1 MRTAEATRMSM
12 NAELVGAQDNGD
24 GGVSKDESFGF
35 QQTRSVLLMEAFER
49 FDRIPHQLIVEHVLA
64 MTTKGEAAHY
74 GWSLREAAMTALIQR
89 MQAML
94 KDKIEITTRPR
105 RQRGRHLP
113 LSLLGD
119 YKTGRRE
126 DEWFTVLLPYT
137 TRLESLFPFLGS
149 CTCPDY
155 VGSSLG
161 LCQHLLCVLNEV
173 FHRRDTRL
181 LHACAL
187 TPTHDRLEWDP
198 RLPLTGPIDRLRG
211 LRLVM
216 DPSDRDVIFGD
227 AFDRDDRPREDVLA
241 DPNRRRSLLRAF
253 DALPWIE
260 GTSHIVRSP
269 AALRV
274 IDEEDARCARLATGA
289 EDVAAMSDE
298 LATLRRSLY
307 PHQLEGVRRILAQG
321 RLLLADDMGLGKTTQ
336 AVAACHVLYK
346 RKRITHGLVV
356 VPASLRSQ
364 WLREWRATSPVPVEM
379 AEGTPSE
386 RRATYD
392 LVKKRGGFLIVGYEQ
407 LRRDLNTIVD
417 LGIHAV
423 ILDEGQRIKN
433 WTTKNAACV
442 KKLTTHYRI
451 ALTGT
456 PMENRIEELASIL
469 EWVDEVALG
478 PMWRIKPVHIDSTG
492 EGVGDVCRLDTLR
505 LRMRGVTLRR
515 TREQADIQLPPR
527 TDMRVTVPMTG
538 AQGIVHD
545 RIGRR
550 IAAIASRQRKGR
562 PLPPEVFVE
571 LMQLLTQQRIVSN
584 GLALIDYEDV
594 WPQIQNEPPS
604 PALLEELRSP
614 KLVAFRSLL
623 RDIVVG
629 QQRKVVVFSQWRR
642 MLKLAQLVTRDIL
655 EEIGARSVFFTG
667 AERSERRTQ
676 NVVDFHDDPTVRVMF
691 LTDAGGVG
699 LNLQHAAT
707 VCINLELPWNPAVL
721 EQRIGRIHRMGQRQ
735 PVDVFQIVNG
745 AGIEARI
752 EQLVMTKRALFEG
765 VFEGTENTV
774 RLNDGSTLLSQL
786 DKLVDYTLLDD
797 EGGEESDEVSS
808 TPELPADVGGA
819 PGGFPANS
827 PQVPMVFA
835 RQLPPA
841 PSSTEV
847 SVAESAD
854 VTDVTDFTEPAE
866 ISEIPDIEGEAPPS
880 DTRMRHLD
888 EEVSCTS
895 VDPLAPTTNVGTLV
909 SEPHKTKG
917 NSVHDRWAP
926 LKCETESRW
935 RAFSSTETC
944 RGPERQP
951 GLRKIVFD
959 PATRQFRHLEGDGGK
974 RHRSDGI
981 A

>member
-1 MRTAEATRMSM
+1 MSM
-12 NAELVGAQDNGD
+12 NAEWVGTQDNEQSI
-24 GGVSKDESFGF
+24 VSEDEPFRF

-49 FDRIPHQLIVEHVLA
+49 FDQIPHQLIVEHVLA

-89 MQAML
+89 MQTMI
-94 KDKIEITTRPR
+94 KDKIEITSRPR
-105 RQRGRHLP
+105 RQRGRRMP

-119 YKTGRRE
+119 YATGRRE

-137 TRLESLFPFLGS
+137 TRLESLFPFIGS

-173 FHRRDTRL
+173 FDRRDASL

-241 DPNRRRSLLRAF
+241 DPDRRRSLLRAF

-260 GTSHIVRSP
+260 GTAHIVRSP

-274 IDEEDARCARLATGA
+274 IDEEDARCSRLATGA
-289 EDVAAMSDE
+289 EDVAAMSEE
-298 LATLRRSLY
+298 LATLRRALY

-336 AVAACHVLYK
+336 AVAACHVLYQ

-379 AEGTPSE
+379 AEGKPSE

-407 LRRDLNTIVD
+407 LRRDLNTILD

-442 KKLTTHYRI
+442 KKLTTRYRI

-538 AQGIVHD
+538 AQGTVHD

-550 IAAIASRQRKGR
+550 IASIASRQRKGR
-562 PLPPEVFVE
+562 PLPPEDFVE

-584 GLALIDYEDV
+584 GLALIDYEEV

-655 EEIGARSVFFTG
+655 EELGARSVFFTG
-667 AERSERRTQ
+667 AERSDRRTQ

-721 EQRIGRIHRMGQRQ
+721 EQRIGRIHRMGQRR

-745 AGIEARI
+745 VGIEARI

-786 DKLVDYTLLDD
+786 DKLVDYTLLDELSED
-797 EGGEESDEVSS
+797 SAEVSTRES
-808 TPELPADVGGA
+808 SVDVGGGP

-827 PQVPMVFA
+827 PQVPMVFT

-841 PSSTEV
+841 PPSTEV
-847 SVAESAD
+847 SVTESME
-854 VTDVTDFTEPAE
+854 VTD
-866 ISEIPDIEGEAPPS
+866 IEDRAPPGEP
-880 DTRMRHLD
+880 RMRHLD

-895 VDPLAPTTNVGTLV
+895 VDPLAPTKVGWLP
-909 SEPHKTKG
+909 SRPDKTKG

-926 LKCETESRW
+926 LECETESHW
-935 RAFSSTETC
+935 RDLSTRETC
-944 RGPERQP
+944 RGPDRQP

-959 PATRQFRHLEGDGGK
+959 PATRRFRHLEGDEGK
-974 RHRSDGI
+974 RHGSDGI